1 MSVHKD
7 KKTGKWLVSCRYDNW
22 DGVRKQKL
30 KRGFE
35 TRREALSWEREFLQ
49 KKAQILI

>member
-7 KKTGKWLVSCRYDNW
+7 KKTGKWYVSCRYDNW
-22 DGVRKQKL
+22 DGARKQKM

-35 TRREALSWEREFLQ
+35 TNGRYFDRA
-49 KKAQILI
+49 KANRKQCEY